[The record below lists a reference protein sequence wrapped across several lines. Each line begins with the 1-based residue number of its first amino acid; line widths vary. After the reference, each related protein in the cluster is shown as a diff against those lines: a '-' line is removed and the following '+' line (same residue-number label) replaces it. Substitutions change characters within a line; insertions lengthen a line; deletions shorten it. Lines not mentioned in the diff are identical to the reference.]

1 MEAEK
6 AKLYVGG
13 ISRETGEAALREH
26 FGKYGGVSHA
36 VVPKDRDT
44 GSPRSFAF
52 VWFFDPASAKAAL
65 GDKEHVILGKKVL
78 VREANRTEHHPNR
91 QEVRLG
97 QNHCCRTCGN
107 SLNGNNTNTRFRSRK
122 IFVGGLPT
130 SLTENEF
137 KTFFER
143 FGKTTDVV
151 IMHDPYR
158 RPRGFGFVTFTSEET
173 AEDVMKNNFYE
184 IHGRLVEVKR
194 AIPKEARNFCY
205 DGCEVNGHTGRGQDY
220 RNYWPLYCPVYAT
233 PYGSFH
239 GYGHFSSYHKF
250 GWGSYGAGAYSVSH
264 AVHFSGSGPAYTD
277 NMLGY
282 YGMPIPMY
290 NGFVQNGFDTVTSQ
304 AGCVENASN
313 APALPRIEEL
323 KLTDCIDG
331 EAETSALPGIK
342 GLKLKDNGSE
352 SDGGSSDATPQDD
365 DH

>member
-13 ISRETGEAALREH
+13 ILRETSEAALREH
-26 FGKYGGVSHA
+26 FSKYGDVSHA
-36 VVPKDRDT
+36 VVPKYRDT
-44 GSPRSFAF
+44 GTRRGFAF
-52 VWFFDPASAKAAL
+52 VWYSDPASAKAAL
-65 GDKEHVILGKKVL
+65 EDEEHVILGKKVL
-78 VREANRTEHHPNR
+78 VREANRTEHHPNQ

-130 SLTENEF
+130 SLTEDEF

-143 FGKTTDVV
+143 FGETTDVV

-158 RPRGFGFVTFTSEET
+158 RPRGFGFVTFASEES
-173 AEDVMKNNFYE
+173 ADDVMKNNFYE
-184 IHGRLVEVKR
+184 IHGRFVEVKR

-205 DGCEVNGHTGRGQDY
+205 DSCEVNGHPGRGRDY
-220 RNYWPLYCPVYAT
+220 RNYWPVYCPAYAS
-233 PYGSFH
+233 PYRSFH

-250 GWGSYGAGAYSVSH
+250 GWGAYGAGAYSVSH
-264 AVHFSGSGPAYTD
+264 AVHFNGSGPAYMD
-277 NMLGY
+277 NMFGY
-282 YGMPIPMY
+282 YGMPIPIY
-290 NGFVQNGFDTVTSQ
+290 NGFMPNGFDTMTSQ
-304 AGCVENASN
+304 AGCVENESN

-323 KLTDCIDG
+323 KLTNCIDG
-331 EAETSALPGIK
+331 EAETPALLGIK
-342 GLKLKDNGSE
+342 ELKLGDDGSE
-352 SDGGSSDATPQDD
+352 SDGGSSDATNQDD